1 MSDEL
6 KPCPFC
12 GGEGVEVLDHRERG
26 RPCSVECLEC
36 NASTGPQLTDGDAV
50 AAWNRRAG
58 EEPKN
63 E

>member
-12 GGEGVEVLDHRERG
+12 GGEDVEIVEHCGEFG
-26 RPCSVECLEC
+26 WSYTVECLDCDC
-36 NASTGPQLTDGDAV
+36 NAKQLEKSYAV

-58 EEPKN
+58 EEPKR
-63 E
+63 